1 MLKLGLCGFRQCEP
15 FPSWESRRQAHVVHY
30 PRVGL
35 CAFTRLWGLVM
46 RVGIEMEGQPPSAGR
61 GSSAGWL
68 PAVSCGGG
76 GGGGGG
82 CVCVQPGQPWGH
94 EIAVSPVCCYT
105 KPFPSDLGT
114 WQLGKAEDSSEAGD
128 DSTPRALKPTPS
140 LPCPPLL
147 CFSSSS
153 LCALALPCVHP
164 CRRRSGTMEPPEG
177 ILTEGG
183 GAGHSR

>member
-1 MLKLGLCGFRQCEP
+1 MKRENFLFISLMLSILRVWACVPSPALGPGDARRDRNGRPAPIGGSREQC
-15 FPSWESRRQAHVVHY
+15 WLAACCVLRR
-30 PRVGL
+30 
-35 CAFTRLWGLVM
+35 
-46 RVGIEMEGQPPSAGR
+46 
-61 GSSAGWL
+61 
-68 PAVSCGGG
+68 GGG
-76 GGGGGG
+76 VRGG
-82 CVCVQPGQPWGH
+82 CVCLSDWGVCVQPGQPWGH
-94 EIAVSPVCCYT
+94 EIAARPVCCYT

-147 CFSSSS
+147 SFSSSS

-164 CRRRSGTMEPPEG
+164 CRRRSGTVEPPEG